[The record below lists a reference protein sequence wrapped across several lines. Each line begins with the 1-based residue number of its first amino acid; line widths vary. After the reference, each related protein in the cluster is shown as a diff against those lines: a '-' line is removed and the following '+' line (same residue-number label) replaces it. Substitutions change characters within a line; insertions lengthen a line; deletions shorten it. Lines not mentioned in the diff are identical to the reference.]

1 MGGRGASWRVP
12 PGVMDHVS
20 VARHAPPTRYA
31 QSAGA
36 KIAFQVS
43 GEGPCD
49 LVFVPGLVS
58 HLELQW
64 QQPSYRRFVTA
75 LEQACRV
82 IRFDKRGT
90 GLSDPTSAMPGMD
103 ERVADLAAVMD
114 AAGSRAAVVFGVSDG
129 GRGAIALAATHP
141 GRVLGL
147 ILYGTSDRGP
157 RPGLLRRYRSIV
169 NRWGQGE
176 LLELVAPSL
185 AGSGSRDAAG
195 AFERAAASPGMAAAL
210 IESMSQ
216 ADVSGLLATLETPA
230 LVVHREQDMI
240 PLADARAVADA
251 IPGAVLR
258 VVPGRDHLPWAGD
271 WEPVVQAVAGF
282 IDSVAAPR
290 TVPAKKP
297 RASLPRTRHVGW
309 PSLTE
314 GEWRVVALAAQGHT
328 NAEIADRLYLS
339 RYTVETH
346 LKHVFAK
353 LGLRSRAELAALAL
367 SAGTRPPDT

>member
-1 MGGRGASWRVP
+1 MARRV
-12 PGVMDHVS
+12 
-20 VARHAPPTRYA
+20 PPTRYA
-31 QSAGA
+31 PSAGA

-64 QQPSYRRFVTA
+64 QQLSYRRFVTA
-75 LEQACRV
+75 LERACRV

-90 GLSDPTSAMPGMD
+90 GLSDPTDALPGMD
-103 ERVADLAAVMD
+103 QRVADLAAVMD
-114 AAGSRAAVVFGVSDG
+114 AAGSPAAVVFGVSDG
-129 GRGAIALAATHP
+129 GRGAIAFAAAHP

-147 ILYGTSDRGP
+147 VLYGTSYRGP
-157 RPGLLRRYRSIV
+157 RPGLLDRYRSIV
-169 NRWGQGE
+169 GHWGEGD

-185 AGSGSRDAAG
+185 AGPVSREAAG

-210 IESMSQ
+210 IESVGR
-216 ADVSGLLATLETPA
+216 ADVTDLLATLQTPA

-240 PLADARAVADA
+240 PLARRPDGGRDDPRRRAEGRSRPGPSALGRRLGA
-251 IPGAVLR
+251 GRAGGGRLHRPIAAPANSPAKRPGA
-258 VVPGRDHLPWAGD
+258 
-271 WEPVVQAVAGF
+271 
-282 IDSVAAPR
+282 
-290 TVPAKKP
+290 TVPRGHP
-297 RASLPRTRHVGW
+297 VGW
-309 PSLTE
+309 PALTE

-328 NAEIADRLYLS
+328 NAEIADQLFLS

-353 LGLRSRAELAALAL
+353 LGLRSRAELAAAAA
-367 SAGTRPPDT
+367 SATTGPPDT

>member
-1 MGGRGASWRVP
+1 
-12 PGVMDHVS
+12 MDHVG
-20 VARHAPPTRYA
+20 VARRVPPTRYA

-49 LVFVPGLVS
+49 LVFVSGLVS

-64 QQPSYRRFVTA
+64 QQLSYRRFVTA

-90 GLSDPTSAMPGMD
+90 GLSDPTAALPSMD
-103 ERVADLAAVMD
+103 QRVVDLAAVMD
-114 AAGSRAAVVFGVSDG
+114 AAGSQAAVVFGVSDG
-129 GRGAIALAATHP
+129 GRGAIAFAAAHP

-147 ILYGTSDRGP
+147 VLYGTSCRGP
-157 RPGLLRRYRSIV
+157 RPGLLDRYRSIV
-169 NRWGQGE
+169 DHWGEGD

-185 AGSGSRDAAG
+185 AGPAGREAAG
-195 AFERAAASPGMAAAL
+195 AFERAAASPGMVAAL
-210 IESMSQ
+210 IESMGH
-216 ADVSGLLATLETPA
+216 ADVSDLLGTLPMPT

-240 PLADARAVADA
+240 PLADARVVADA

-258 VVPGRDHLPWAGD
+258 VVPGRDHLPWAGE
-271 WEPVVQAVAGF
+271 WEPVVQAVVGF
-282 IDSVAAPR
+282 IHEVAAPG
-290 TVPAKKP
+290 TVPAKRP
-297 RASLPRTRHVGW
+297 RAAVPRSRQVGW
-309 PSLTE
+309 PALTE
-314 GEWRVVALAAQGHT
+314 GEWRVVVLAAQGHT
-328 NAEIADRLYLS
+328 NAEIADLLFLS

-353 LGLRSRAELAALAL
+353 LGLRSRAELAAVAA
-367 SAGTRPPDT
+367 SGATGQPDT

>member
-1 MGGRGASWRVP
+1 MDHVGVARRVP
-12 PGVMDHVS
+12 P
-20 VARHAPPTRYA
+20 TCYA

-64 QQPSYRRFVTA
+64 QQLSYRRFVTA
-75 LEQACRV
+75 LEHACRV

-90 GLSDPTSAMPGMD
+90 GLSDPTGSLPGMD
-103 ERVADLAAVMD
+103 QRVADLAAVMD
-114 AAGSRAAVVFGVSDG
+114 AAGSATAVVFGVSDG
-129 GRGAIALAATHP
+129 GRGAIAFAASYP

-147 ILYGTSDRGP
+147 VLYGTSYRGP

-169 NRWGQGE
+169 GRWGEGD

-185 AGSGSRDAAG
+185 VGPGSRDAAG

-210 IESMSQ
+210 IESMGR
-216 ADVSGLLATLETPA
+216 ADVSGLLGRLQVPA
-230 LVVHREQDMI
+230 LVVHREQDVI
-240 PLADARAVADA
+240 PLADARTVASA

-271 WEPVVQAVAGF
+271 WEPVVEAVVGF
-282 IDSVAAPR
+282 ISDVARPGTVTAKVQRTSVPR
-290 TVPAKKP
+290 TH
-297 RASLPRTRHVGW
+297 RVGW
-309 PSLTE
+309 PALTE
-314 GEWRVVALAAQGHT
+314 AEWRVVTLAAQGHS
-328 NAEIADRLYLS
+328 NADIADRLFLS

-353 LGLRSRAELAALAL
+353 LGLRSRAELAAVA
-367 SAGTRPPDT
+367 ADAQPRPPDT

>member
-1 MGGRGASWRVP
+1 VARRVP
-12 PGVMDHVS
+12 TTS
-20 VARHAPPTRYA
+20 YA

-36 KIAFQVS
+36 KIAYQVS
-43 GEGPCD
+43 GDGPCD

-64 QQPSYRRFVTA
+64 QQLSYRRFVTA
-75 LEQACRV
+75 LEQHCRV

-90 GLSDPTSAMPGMD
+90 GLSDPTDALPGID
-103 ERVADLAAVMD
+103 QRVLDLAAVMD
-114 AAGSRAAVVFGVSDG
+114 AAGSQAAVPFGVSDG
-129 GRGAIALAATHP
+129 GRGAIAFAAAHP
-141 GRVLGL
+141 GRVRGL
-147 ILYGTSDRGP
+147 ILYGTSSRGP

-169 NRWGQGE
+169 ARWGQGD

-185 AGSGSRDAAG
+185 AGPASREAAG

-210 IESMSQ
+210 IESMGR
-216 ADVSGLLATLETPA
+216 ADVSGLLATLQPPV

-240 PLADARAVADA
+240 PLADARAVAGA

-258 VVPGRDHLPWAGD
+258 VVPGRDHLPWAGE

-282 IDSVAAPR
+282 IDDVAGPVTA
-290 TVPAKKP
+290 PAKQS
-297 RASLPRTRHVGW
+297 RTSLPRTHPVGW
-309 PSLTE
+309 PALTE

-328 NAEIADRLYLS
+328 NAEIAGRLYLS